1 MHIFLVQKV
10 LVFNQV
16 LIHVR
21 NVLWSS
27 RLVFQFE
34 IFPQI
39 QFCSWL
45 LTLWLKRPYVWYE
58 SFIGKIKESKSL
70 LFERSQLSRENQ
82 WGWTIQY
89 GPYSNLITIYILGC
103 KIFHF
108 LEVSNYNPKPN
119 VSLIYKKA
127 TFLENVSLLWIR
139 WNSLNVQKEIQTVKV
154 G

>member
-1 MHIFLVQKV
+1 MLEMFYDHPV
-10 LVFNQV
+10 LFSN
-16 LIHVR
+16 
-21 NVLWSS
+21 WK
-27 RLVFQFE
+27 
-34 IFPQI
+34 FPPKYNFVPPKYI
-39 QFCSWL
+39 S
-45 LTLWLKRPYVWYE
+45 LKGPYVWYE

-89 GPYSNLITIYILGC
+89 GPYSNLIAIYILGC